1 MILFEK
7 IEGWPNG
14 QSESK
19 IVPEKKI
26 MKLRI
31 RENSVR
37 LRLTKSEVT
46 EFAEK
51 GLVQNQTDFGKG
63 QLFMYALQSSASA
76 ESVQATFADGRI
88 EVVVPKGLADNWT
101 ATDEVG
107 ISSSETGLKIM
118 IEKDFVCLTVR
129 EGEDESDAF
138 PHPKENC

>member
-1 MILFEK
+1 
-7 IEGWPNG
+7 
-14 QSESK
+14 
-19 IVPEKKI
+19 

-37 LRLTKSEVT
+37 LRLTKSEVV

-51 GLVQNQTDFGKG
+51 GSVQNQTEFGNG
-63 QLFMYALQSSASA
+63 QIFIYALKSSASA
-76 ESVQATFADGRI
+76 ESVFATFADGRI
-88 EVVVPKGLADNWT
+88 EVTVPKGLGDNWT

-107 ISSSETGLKIM
+107 ISGPETGLKIM

-138 PHPKENC
+138 PHPKESC